1 VFVGEENDADAAE
14 RAASEARA
22 AAWAR
27 KMADRIPTGWIIT
40 GAGAVLLGA
49 TAAFGGLEPAQ
60 QPVPEEL
67 GAGDHYVGSDLEIVV
82 RGAEVGGEVQGA
94 GVVPDD
100 GEETLIVTLDVT
112 NRFTEP
118 RIALAPHT
126 LRAVQIDGVEIVRSD
141 AKRVED
147 NSVLSFLQPD
157 VRTRVRL
164 AWTIDEDAV
173 APGDEIRIILPDST
187 RSEGTFVTRGTY
199 WSDVRT
205 GAYVTV
211 TVDEVPADEEVPEL

>member
-1 VFVGEENDADAAE
+1 MGEDNEADAAK

-49 TAAFGGLEPAQ
+49 TAAFGGLEPASE
-60 QPVPEEL
+60 PVPKEL
-67 GAGDHYVGSDLEIVV
+67 EAGEHFVGSDLDIAVL
-82 RGAEVGGEVQGA
+82 GAEVGGEVRGA
-94 GVVPDD
+94 GVVPDE
-100 GEETLIVTLDVT
+100 GEETLIVTLEVT
-112 NRFTEP
+112 NLFEEP

-126 LRAVQIDGVEIVRSD
+126 LSAVRIDGVEIVRSD
-141 AKRVED
+141 AKRID
-147 NSVLSFLQPD
+147 DGSVLSYLQPD

-173 APGDEIRIILPDST
+173 SPGDEIRIILPDST
-187 RSEGTFVTRGTY
+187 RYEGSFVTRGSY
-199 WSDVRT
+199 WADIQT

-211 TVDEVPADEEVPEL
+211 PVDAVPADEEVVEP